1 MEFCGLRSPSPS
13 GALIVVLRN
22 ILGAAISVGNGERFP
37 DTGCTL
43 RSPKLHVE
51 DAEGADDAEGAAS
64 LHVDR
69 YGSVPAVCKKYFLPL
84 VTFSSRL

>member
-1 MEFCGLRSPSPS
+1 
-13 GALIVVLRN
+13 VVLRH
-22 ILGAAISVGNGERFP
+22 ISGAAISVGNSGRFP

-51 DAEGADDAEGAAS
+51 DAEGANDTEAAAS
-64 LHVDR
+64 PHVDR

-84 VTFSSRL
+84 VTFSSRP

>member
-1 MEFCGLRSPSPS
+1 
-13 GALIVVLRN
+13 
-22 ILGAAISVGNGERFP
+22 
-37 DTGCTL
+37 L